1 MFGGGKCELDLEGG
15 FGIGLKSCVDVAQ
28 QYCT

>member
-1 MFGGGKCELDLEGG
+1 MFGGDKCDLEGG